1 VVSAFR
7 RAVLIGLLA
16 TAQIIHAQTTDS
28 DRTEALAR
36 RATDRLASLQR
47 EAEHL
52 ASEETTLLTDLRKLE
67 VDRQIKAEEFRQIDA
82 RYRQTAGE
90 LAAINQ
96 RVRQLEERDHAERP
110 GLQARLVE
118 MYKLGQA
125 RYLRMLLSTSDL
137 RRVGQASRTVAA
149 LAGLDRQ
156 RVAEHERTI
165 NELKATRSQIETR
178 RHELERLRAS
188 AQRSHAD
195 ADRAARARNDLIEDI
210 DRRRDLNAQLASEL
224 AAAQQKL
231 QGRLHE
237 VGADAPAADAPALPL
252 RPFRGDLEWPA
263 DGLTIR
269 RRFDRAG
276 VRGATSNGIEF
287 AVAEGTPV
295 RAIHEGIVAFAD
307 TFSGFGNLVIV
318 DHGSRTFSLYGNLLD
333 VGVKKGSRVE
343 GGQAIGSVGTTPAGP
358 AGLYFEMRVDGQPVD
373 PLQWLRRK

>member
-1 VVSAFR
+1 MGSRCFR
-7 RAVLIGLLA
+7 IAALTLA
-16 TAQIIHAQTTDS
+16 LGSSLSAQTTDA
-28 DRTEALAR
+28 DRADALAR
-36 RATDRLASLQR
+36 RATDRLSSLQR

-52 ASEETTLLTDLRKLE
+52 ASEEATLLTDLRKLE
-67 VDRQIKAEEFRQIDA
+67 VERQIRAEEFRQVDA

-90 LAAINQ
+90 LAGVNQ
-96 RVRQLEERDHAERP
+96 RVRQLEDRDRAERP

-118 MYKLGQA
+118 IYKLGQG

-137 RRVGQASRTVAA
+137 RRVGQASRTVGA
-149 LAGLDRQ
+149 LADLDRQ
-156 RVAEHERTI
+156 RIAEHERTI
-165 NELKATRSQIETR
+165 NELKATRAQIETR
-178 RHELERLRAS
+178 RRELEKLRAS
-188 AQRSHAD
+188 AQRAHAD

-224 AAAQQKL
+224 ATAQQKL
-231 QGRLHE
+231 QTRLHE
-237 VGADAPAADAPALPL
+237 VGADVPAADAPALPL

-276 VRGATSNGIEF
+276 VRGATSNGMEF
-287 AVAEGTPV
+287 AVPEGSPV
-295 RAIHEGIVAFAD
+295 RAIHEGVVAFAD

-333 VGVKKGSRVE
+333 VAVKKGSRVE
-343 GGQAIGSVGTTPAGP
+343 RGQAIGSVGTTPTGP

>member
-1 VVSAFR
+1 MESRCFR
-7 RAVLIGLLA
+7 IAAITLA
-16 TAQIIHAQTTDS
+16 LGSSLSAQTTDS

-36 RATDRLASLQR
+36 RATERLASLQR

-67 VDRQIKAEEFRQIDA
+67 VERQIKAEEFRQVDA

-90 LAAINQ
+90 LAAVNQ
-96 RVRQLEERDHAERP
+96 RVRQLEERDRSQRP

-118 MYKLGQA
+118 MYKLGQG

-149 LAGLDRQ
+149 LADLDRQ
-156 RVAEHERTI
+156 RIAEHERTI

-178 RHELERLRAS
+178 RRELEKLRAS
-188 AQRSHAD
+188 AQRAHAD
-195 ADRAARARNDLIEDI
+195 ADRAARARNDLIQDI

-295 RAIHEGIVAFAD
+295 RAIHEGVVAFAD
-307 TFSGFGNLVIV
+307 AFSGFGNLVIV

-343 GGQAIGSVGTTPAGP
+343 RGQAIGSVGTTPAGP

-373 PLQWLRRK
+373 PLQWLKRK

>member
-1 VVSAFR
+1 MESRCFR
-7 RAVLIGLLA
+7 IAAITLVLGSSLS
-16 TAQIIHAQTTDS
+16 AQTTDS

-36 RATDRLASLQR
+36 RATERLASLQR
-47 EAEHL
+47 EADHL

-67 VDRQIKAEEFRQIDA
+67 VERQIKAEEFRQVDA
-82 RYRQTAGE
+82 RYRQTAGD
-90 LAAINQ
+90 LAAVNQ
-96 RVRQLEERDHAERP
+96 RMRQLEERDRSQRP

-118 MYKLGQA
+118 MYKLGQG
-125 RYLRMLLSTSDL
+125 RYLRLLLSTSDL

-149 LAGLDRQ
+149 LADLDRQ
-156 RVAEHERTI
+156 RIAEHERTI

-178 RHELERLRAS
+178 RRELEKLRAS
-188 AQRSHAD
+188 AQRAHAD
-195 ADRAARARNDLIEDI
+195 ADRAARARNDLIQDI

-269 RRFDRAG
+269 RRFDRTG

-295 RAIHEGIVAFAD
+295 RAIHEGVVAFAD

-343 GGQAIGSVGTTPAGP
+343 RGQAIGSVGTTPAGP

-373 PLQWLRRK
+373 PLQWLKRK

>member
-1 VVSAFR
+1 MGSRCFR
-7 RAVLIGLLA
+7 IAALTLA
-16 TAQIIHAQTTDS
+16 LGSSLSAQTTDA
-28 DRTEALAR
+28 DRADALAR
-36 RATDRLASLQR
+36 RATDRLSSLQR

-52 ASEETTLLTDLRKLE
+52 ASEEATLLTDLRKLE
-67 VDRQIKAEEFRQIDA
+67 VERQIRAEEFRQVDA

-90 LAAINQ
+90 LAGVNQ
-96 RVRQLEERDHAERP
+96 RVRQLEDRDRAERP

-118 MYKLGQA
+118 IYKLGQG

-149 LAGLDRQ
+149 LADLDRQ
-156 RVAEHERTI
+156 RIAEHERTI
-165 NELKATRSQIETR
+165 NELKATRAQIETR
-178 RHELERLRAS
+178 RRELEKLRAS
-188 AQRSHAD
+188 AQRAHAD
-195 ADRAARARNDLIEDI
+195 ADRTARARNDLIEDI

-224 AAAQQKL
+224 ATAQQKL
-231 QGRLHE
+231 QTRLHE
-237 VGADAPAADAPALPL
+237 VGADVPAADAPALPL

-276 VRGATSNGIEF
+276 VRGATSNGMEF
-287 AVAEGTPV
+287 AVPEGSPV
-295 RAIHEGIVAFAD
+295 HAIHEGVVAFAD

-333 VGVKKGSRVE
+333 VAVKKGSRVE
-343 GGQAIGSVGTTPAGP
+343 RGQAIGSVGTTPTGP